1 MLKKLSSL
9 TLLLVMFAW
18 VQQPS
23 AHPPT
28 RTLAAFS
35 HEIKGL
41 VKDSSGTP
49 LPGATIKVKNNNT
62 IGTATDVNGRYILV
76 VPDDAIVVV
85 SMIGFE
91 SQEMSTRGKST
102 IDFVL
107 APAANSLGETVV
119 VAYGT
124 QKRKEVV
131 GSMTTINVDQLK
143 VPTSNLTTALAG
155 RAAGLI
161 AFQTSGEPGQDNANF
176 FVRGVTTFGYK
187 KDPLILIDGVEL
199 TTEDLARLRP
209 DDIESFSIMKD
220 ATSTALYGAR
230 GANGVILV
238 TTKKGVEGPAKLS
251 LRVENSFSAPTKE
264 VELADPITY
273 MKLANEAQLTR
284 NALVDLP
291 YREEQIDGT
300 ASGKN
305 PLLYPYNDWYNT
317 LFKDH
322 TSSQRANL
330 NVRGGGTV
338 ARYFVSGSY
347 TKDNGI
353 LKVDKLN
360 NFNNNIDIKRY
371 TIRANVDVDLTK
383 STLLTVRTS
392 GNFDDYQGPLG
403 SGATSGGAYMYA
415 LVMHSNP
422 VKFPAVWPRD
432 PAHQYVQHIMFGNT
446 DPLLINP
453 YAQMVRGYRDESRS
467 FMSAQMELRQQLD
480 FLLPGLTFRSMV
492 NANRT
497 SNFSIERYYRP
508 FYYGLGGYDPKT
520 GAYSLIELNATGA
533 NAGTEYLEYN
543 PANDAD
549 QSLNS
554 VFYWESALSYNRSFG
569 DHNVSAMLINIMR
582 NRIEPGK
589 PSLQESLPAR
599 NTGLSGR
606 VTYNYDYRY
615 MAEFNFGYNGS
626 EKFYTNHRFGFFP
639 SAGVAWS
646 VSNEKFFKPLINTI
660 TNMKLRATYGVV
672 GNDAIGAEADRFF
685 YLSQVDPNNSG
696 RGATFGRDNGTTLP
710 GYSISRY
717 SNIDITWEESF
728 QKNIALELNFL
739 NKLNFVG
746 EYYTSNRKHILMPR
760 ASIPATM
767 GLGNV
772 EPKANLGQATSKGVD
787 LSLNYNDHFKNGMW
801 FELMSNFTYATGKF
815 TVYEEPQYLPNE
827 WYRSRVGW
835 SINQRWGYIAE
846 RLFVDDEEA
855 ANSPT
860 QNFSTRP
867 QGGDIKYTDVNRDGQ
882 ISSADMVPIGYPT
895 TPEITYGFGFSAGH
909 KGFDLSAFFQ
919 GSGRSSFFI
928 DASSA
933 VDVNARRFGTAP
945 FVNETQLLK
954 AYAESHWSE
963 DNRNV
968 NALWPRLSPTE
979 NTNNS
984 ATSTWWMRNGS
995 FLRLKQ
1001 VELGYSL
1008 PKHMLSRYKISSFR
1022 LYLNGTNLMN
1032 FTNFKLWDVEMGGNG
1047 LGYPLQKVIN
1057 VGLNITFN

>member
-91 SQEMSTRGKST
+91 AQEMSTRGKST

-107 APAANSLGETVV
+107 VPAANSLGETVV

-238 TTKKGVEGPAKLS
+238 TTKKGIEGPAKLA

-284 NALVDLP
+284 DALGILP
-291 YREEQIDGT
+291 YSDEKIDGT
-300 ASGKN
+300 AAGKN
-305 PLLYPYNDWYNT
+305 PLVYPRNDWYNQ
-317 LFKDH
+317 LFKDY
-322 TSSQRANL
+322 TTSQRANV

-338 ARYFVSGSY
+338 ARYFVSGSF

-422 VKFPAVWPRD
+422 VRFPAVWPRD
-432 PAHQYVQHIMFGNT
+432 NAHQYVQHIMFGNT
-446 DPLLINP
+446 EDLWINP
-453 YAQMVRGYRDESRS
+453 YAEMVRGYRDESRS
-467 FMSAQMELRQQLD
+467 FMSAQMEVRQQLD
-480 FLLPGLTFRSMV
+480 FLLPGLTLRSLV
-492 NANRT
+492 NTNRT
-497 SNFSIERYYRP
+497 SNFSLNRSYNP
-508 FYYGLGGYDPKT
+508 FYYGLAGYDPKT
-520 GAYSLIELNATGA
+520 DSYGLVQLNPNT
-533 NAGTEYLEYN
+533 GTEYLNYN
-543 PANDAD
+543 PGSS
-549 QSLNS
+549 SLNS
-554 VFYWESALSYNRSFG
+554 VFYWETALSYNRSFG
-569 DHNVSAMLINIMR
+569 NHNVSGMLINIMR
-582 NRIEPGK
+582 NRIDPNK
-589 PSLQESLPAR
+589 TTLQESLPAR
-599 NTGLSGR
+599 NTGVSGR

-626 EKFYTNHRFGFFP
+626 EKFFTNHRFGFFP

-646 VSNEKFFKPLINTI
+646 VSNEEFFKPLVHTI

-685 YLSQVDPNNSG
+685 YLSQVNPNDAG
-696 RGATFGRDNGTTLP
+696 KGATFGRDNTTLFN

-717 SNIDITWEESF
+717 SNIDITWEESY
-728 QKNIALELNFL
+728 QKNIALEMNLL

-746 EYYTSNRKHILMPR
+746 EYYTSKRKHILMDR

-767 GLGNV
+767 GLGSV
-772 EPKANLGQATSKGVD
+772 VPKANVGQAESKGVD

-815 TVYEEPQYLPNE
+815 TVYEEPQYLASE

-835 SINQRWGYIAE
+835 PINQRWGYIAE
-846 RLFVDDEEA
+846 RLFIDDEEA

-860 QNFSTRP
+860 QNFGTRP

-882 ISSADMVPIGYPT
+882 ITSADMVPIGYPT

-919 GSGRSSFFI
+919 GSGRSTFFI
-928 DASSA
+928 DASSE
-933 VDVNARRFGTAP
+933 VDVNAGRFGTAP
-945 FVNETQLLK
+945 FVNQTQLLK
-954 AYAESHWSE
+954 AYADDHWSE

-984 ATSTWWMRNGS
+984 QTSTWFMRNGS

-1001 VELGYSL
+1001 VEVGYSL
-1008 PKHMLSRYKISSFR
+1008 PKHMLSRFKVSSFR
-1022 LYLNGTNLMN
+1022 FYLNGTNLL
-1032 FTNFKLWDVEMGGNG
+1032 TLSHFKLWDVEMGGNG
-1047 LGYPLQKVIN
+1047 LGYPIQRVMN